1 MDRLKRE
8 KLKGMYLIAVI
19 LIVWTVGSHYN
30 LWNSY
35 IIPAPS
41 KIVSSFVKL
50 VENGKLI
57 RHIGISLRRI
67 FIGFSITVFLAVPLG
82 IFFGAFTNIYAYF
95 KSIFEFFRHTPSCTD
110 TNDNSLVWDR
120 GNF

>member
-19 LIVWTVGSHYN
+19 LIVWTVGSHYD

-41 KIVSSFVKL
+41 KIVTSFVKL

-57 RHIGISLRRI
+57 RHIAISLRRI

-82 IFFGAFTNIYAYF
+82 IFFGAFTNVYAILNQF
-95 KSIFEFFRHTPSCTD
+95 LNFFVIHH
-110 TNDNSLVWDR
+110 L
-120 GNF
+120 